1 MEQGRIIHW
10 NTVSEDLRVALLLL
24 MQAEALQDFRL
35 VGGTALSLQ
44 LGHRISVDID
54 LFTDSDYGSVDFEAI
69 EAFLEREFPYLDKGF
84 GTAIGMGKSYLIGS
98 SRDNAVKLDLY
109 YTDTFIT
116 PALDYES
123 VRMAT
128 LEEIIAMKVDIVQR
142 GGRKKDFWDLHE
154 LLDNYTVSE
163 MIGLHYKRYPYN
175 HDRELI
181 YTKFRDFTLA
191 DDDFD
196 PISLKGYYWELIK
209 EDIQQA
215 LENQG

>member
-1 MEQGRIIHW
+1 MIYW
-10 NTVSEDLRVALLLL
+10 NTVNEDLRAALLLL
-24 MQAEALQDFRL
+24 MQAGALKDFRL

-54 LFTDSDYGSVDFEAI
+54 LFTDAEYGSVDFEAI

-98 SRDNAVKLDLY
+98 SRDTAVKLDLY

-116 PALDYES
+116 PALDYEG
-123 VRMAT
+123 VRMVT
-128 LEEIIAMKVDIVQR
+128 LEEIIAMKVDIIQR

-154 LLDNYTVSE
+154 LLDNYTVAE
-163 MIGLHYKRYPYN
+163 MISLHHKRYPYN

-181 YTKFRDFTLA
+181 YANFRNFTLA

-196 PISLKGYYWELIK
+196 PVSLKGYYWELIK

-215 LENQG
+215 LENRKQ